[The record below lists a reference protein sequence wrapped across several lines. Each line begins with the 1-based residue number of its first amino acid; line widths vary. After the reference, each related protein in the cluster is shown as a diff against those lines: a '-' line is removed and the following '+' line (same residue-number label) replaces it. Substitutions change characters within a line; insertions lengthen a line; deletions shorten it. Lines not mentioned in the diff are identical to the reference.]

1 MYNKDDEPR
10 KLATVEA
17 LLKAGANVSAY
28 QNIRQGKPTALSRAK
43 TGNFSTIVA
52 VLRAA
57 DDGWTA
63 SRLAE
68 YYNFPT
74 IAAALRAAGAT
85 ETDSEASPQAAG
97 TVPALLV
104 LLMPVVVPLGLVML
118 RLSSL

>member
-74 IAAALRAAGAT
+74 IAAALRF
-85 ETDSEASPQAAG
+85 
-97 TVPALLV
+97 
-104 LLMPVVVPLGLVML
+104 LG
-118 RLSSL
+118 RRSRCSKQS